1 MTTFFIDFIVNVS
14 ETIALFCLLLS
25 IFLFPIR
32 SYGTQMLFTSIIM
45 GQTSYI
51 VREVFHLDNLTPL
64 FMLGWMIILIWLLF
78 RVHLFYALLMAVT
91 GYFVYVAVQM
101 IFIFVIQW
109 LLGVENLTTD
119 FYYQKMLQVICS
131 IIALFSSYILS
142 KKRIGFSF
150 VPDRS
155 YAQVPLIG
163 VNRAL
168 LHVLI
173 VSSVIII
180 GIAYSGFEGKLQFAV
195 SAISV
200 LTIISIIIQLALWK
214 ERKE

>member
-1 MTTFFIDFIVNVS
+1 M
-14 ETIALFCLLLS
+14 E
-25 IFLFPIR
+25 
-32 SYGTQMLFTSIIM
+32 
-45 GQTSYI
+45 
-51 VREVFHLDNLTPL
+51 NLTPL

-91 GYFVYVAVQM
+91 GYFVYVSVQM
-101 IFIFVIQW
+101 IIIFVIQW

-119 FYYQKMLQVICS
+119 FYHQKMLQVICS
-131 IIALFSSYILS
+131 VIAVLASYILS

-155 YAQVPLIG
+155 YAKVPLIG

-168 LHVLI
+168 LQVLI

-180 GIAYSGFEGKLQFAV
+180 AIAYSGFEGKLKFAV

-200 LTIISIIIQLALWK
+200 ITIILIIIQLSLWK